1 MHNKLYRTCS
11 NTFVNDMLIGSYEL
25 FQIIWKVFYNDERYV
40 FYLEIKSCVISMA
53 KQGKKYVLT

>member
-1 MHNKLYRTCS
+1 M
-11 NTFVNDMLIGSYEL
+11 FIGSYEL
-25 FQIIWKVFYNDERYV
+25 FQIIWKVFYNDERCV